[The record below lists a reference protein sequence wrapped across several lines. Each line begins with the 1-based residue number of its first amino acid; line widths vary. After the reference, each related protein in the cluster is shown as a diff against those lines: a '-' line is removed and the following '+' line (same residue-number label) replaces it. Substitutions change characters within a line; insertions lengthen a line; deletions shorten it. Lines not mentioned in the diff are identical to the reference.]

1 MGFAPLR
8 SRRPKRSESFE
19 LKGTSTGRPRRWSL
33 GRAIAELHYQLRT
46 EGDSALRTA
55 ASVWLGIVIGCI
67 PVYGAHFI
75 LCFVIAR
82 LLRLSRIKTYLA
94 AHINNPLTAPLL
106 LYLEYTIGRWLFGGG
121 HPRLQFSELRLLG
134 LAELGRDLLA
144 GSLVLGVGLGAV
156 GAVLAY
162 LVCVRPRSESVFETL
177 REETS
182 KRYLDAGMFHWEFV
196 RGKLKYDPMYRAIL
210 DSGLLPDKGRLV
222 DLGCGRG
229 ILLALIQSATEAR
242 SSPNETSTLAAPPR
256 ALELRGVEQR
266 EDLAR
271 VARTATRDA
280 VAIETEDL
288 AGYDPP
294 PAEVVLLLDVLHY
307 MLADQQV
314 ALIRRVSATIPRGGL
329 LLVRE
334 PDASLG
340 LRFLWTR
347 LSERLCAVFRLRGR
361 QPFCY
366 RSGEEWCKLL
376 GDLGFE
382 TVRSEMWSGTP
393 FGNVLIEA
401 RKT

>member
-1 MGFAPLR
+1 
-8 SRRPKRSESFE
+8 
-19 LKGTSTGRPRRWSL
+19 
-33 GRAIAELHYQLRT
+33 
-46 EGDSALRTA
+46 
-55 ASVWLGIVIGCI
+55 VWLGIFIGCI
-67 PVYGAHFI
+67 PVYGAHFV
-75 LCFVIAR
+75 LSFVIAR

-94 AHINNPLTAPLL
+94 SHINNPLTAAPL

-121 HPRLQFSELRLLG
+121 HPELRLSELHLVG
-134 LAELGRDLLA
+134 LAELGRDLLL

-162 LVCVRPRSESVFETL
+162 LVSLRSRAESWFDTL

-210 DSGLLPDKGRLV
+210 VSGLLPDEGTLV

-229 ILLALIQSATEAR
+229 ILLALIQSATEMR
-242 SSPNETSTLAAPPR
+242 SGHEALSALGPPPR
-256 ALELRGVEQR
+256 ALKLRGVEQR

-271 VARTATRDA
+271 VARAATHDA
-280 VAIETEDL
+280 ATIETEDL
-288 AGYDPP
+288 SDYQPP

-307 MLADQQV
+307 LSADRQV
-314 ALIRRVSATIPRGGL
+314 GLIRRIAAAVPRGGL
-329 LLVRE
+329 LLLRE

-347 LSERLCAVFRLRGR
+347 ISERLCAVFRRRGR
-361 QPFCY
+361 QSFHY
-366 RSGEEWCKLL
+366 RTGEEWCELL
-376 GDLGFE
+376 ESLGFE
-382 TVRSEMWSGTP
+382 TGQSEMWSGTP